1 MWYDYQWVVI
11 TGGIFSFATAYFI
24 GANDVAN
31 SFGPSVGAKTLTLP
45 QACLI
50 AGVLEFTGAVLLGGE
65 VSGTISNSISRP
77 DVFIENPEFFA
88 YGMLCA
94 LISSTLWIFIATYN
108 GIPVST
114 THSIVGSIIGYTLV
128 YGGDKSI
135 VWIDSKDTFPYIKG
149 LVPIIISWFTSP
161 LISGLISG
169 TLFYVNRMI
178 IRSKNNIRNI
188 YIYSPFLLY
197 FTFFINIFFIFYK
210 GGKNELKWSADKSA
224 WIASLVSIGCVI
236 VSGILYKIKHIIRF
250 PTINLQIQ
258 NTNNIL
264 SRVCNSITYGIRQD
278 IHSNE
283 NIFQIQEFDENIEN
297 IYKYIQIFSSSC
309 VAFAHG
315 ANDVANAIG
324 PFIGILYVYENMEIA
339 TKAYAPK
346 WVYVMGGC
354 GIVIGLFTYGYN
366 LIKTIGVQICKI
378 TASRGYCIELATA
391 MTVLVAS
398 ISGIPI
404 STTHCV
410 IGAEI
415 GLGLVEG
422 NHSLNWNILKKT
434 FVMWVM
440 TIIVSAVF
448 SAMIFA
454 QGVYAPAVQ
463 MSRDIQIYEHN
474 IINILTNNSNYNDS
488 IKSEYIKP
496 HSILNELKNICIQSY
511 PVEN

>member
-1 MWYDYQWVVI
+1 MWYDYQWIVI
-11 TGGIFSFATAYFI
+11 VGGISSFGTAYFI

-50 AGVLEFTGAVLLGGE
+50 AGVLEFAGAVLLGGE
-65 VSGTISNSISRP
+65 VSGTISNSIARP
-77 DVFIENPEFFA
+77 EIFIESPEFFA

-94 LISSTLWIFIATYN
+94 LISSTLWIFIATYY
-108 GIPVST
+108 GMPVST
-114 THSIVGSIIGYTLV
+114 THSIVGSIIGFTLV
-128 YGGDKSI
+128 YGGDRSI
-135 VWIDSKDTFPYIKG
+135 VWIEPQSSFPYIKG

-161 LISGLISG
+161 LLTAIISGA
-169 TLFYVNRMI
+169 LFYINRI
-178 IRSKNNIRNI
+178 IITSKNNIRNI

-210 GGKNELKWSADKSA
+210 GGKNELKWSAEKSA
-224 WIASLVSIGCVI
+224 WIASLVSIGCI
-236 VSGILYKIKHIIRF
+236 ATSGILYKIKHIFHF
-250 PTINLQIQ
+250 PSINLPFQ
-258 NTNNIL
+258 NSKVYNY
-264 SRVCNSITYGIRQD
+264 ITYGVRQD

-324 PFIGILYVYENMEIA
+324 PFIGILHVYENMEMA
-339 TKAYAPK
+339 TKAHAPK
-346 WVYVMGGC
+346 WVYVMGGG

-378 TASRGYCIELATA
+378 TPSRGYCIELATA
-391 MTVLVAS
+391 LTVLVAS

-434 FVMWVM
+434 FIMWVL
-440 TIIVSAVF
+440 TIVVSAVF
-448 SAMIFA
+448 SAMIFS

-463 MSRDIQIYEHN
+463 MSRDIEIYE
-474 IINILTNNSNYNDS
+474 INIMNMITNLSKYNDS
-488 IKSEYIKP
+488 NKSKYTEP
-496 HSILNELKNICIQSY
+496 LVILNELQNVCTNKNNFTTIY
-511 PVEN
+511 Y